1 MICEADFDA
10 NGQDSAHEKS
20 HLEFYLFLMLNI
32 SLFDH
37 ATLSPCRSLLFLTVC
52 NVHVQSDQMS
62 NRNLTVD
69 AYNACLIITV
79 FQGEGDNQTYP
90 ARLFHCSNAS
100 GRFRVEEVLDFSQE
114 DLEEDDVMILD
125 AWKELF
131 VWVGES
137 ARKEEKHEAIKTALV
152 ILLLISKE
160 LPGSQL
166 AHLEQFSPNF

>member
-1 MICEADFDA
+1 
-10 NGQDSAHEKS
+10 
-20 HLEFYLFLMLNI
+20 MLNI

-37 ATLSPCRSLLFLTVC
+37 ATLSPCRSLLFLTVG
-52 NVHVQSDQMS
+52 NLHVQLDQMS
-62 NRNLTVD
+62 YRNLTVN

-152 ILLLISKE
+152 MLLLISKE
-160 LPGSQL
+160 LPGSRL
-166 AHLEQFSPNF
+166 AHLEKFSLNFSSSLFVIGVNLLHP